1 MIQEPEDL
9 PESQTIRNFLV
20 DSGKGDINVCFG
32 RMVGYDPDFRKEFR
46 EFFCKAVSYKR
57 SADSL
62 KRDVNKN
69 VGAVFTSVGATLVV
83 ARITAPTSVNCRRL
97 SVALTGFS

>member
-20 DSGKGDINVCFG
+20 DSGKGDINACFG
-32 RMVGYDPDFRKEFR
+32 RVVGYDPDFRKEFR
-46 EFFCKAVSYKR
+46 EFLCEAVSYQP

-62 KRDVNKN
+62 KHEVDGYIRAAFV
-69 VGAVFTSVGATLVV
+69 SVGATLVV
-83 ARITAPTSVNCRRL
+83 ARVVARKSLIAWGL
-97 SVALTGFS
+97 SS